1 MKMTSAFLVFG
12 TQAGAGQTTAPC
24 GRGSETERILSRD
37 QRERCLCNRFASSVG
52 KVQAPDTS
60 LRPAGVLLRSLL
72 CLAFA
77 ATALAQQSAD
87 DVRIH
92 VEPVQHNIYLLAGAG
107 GNVTV
112 QVGSEGVL
120 LVDTGLTP
128 ATPKLLAEIHKL
140 SPGRVRYI
148 INTHMHPDHVG
159 GNVAIAKMFTD
170 DPAQPLKII
179 GHENVLNRL
188 TAKVP
193 GQPAF
198 PEAGLPIDEYAT
210 ATKNLHFNGEAVIV
224 YHEPNAHTDGDSVVL
239 FRGADVIS
247 TGDIFTPDSYPFLD
261 IERGGSVQG
270 EIAALNHI
278 LQMTVPAHTQEGGTY
293 VIPGH
298 GRICD
303 DADVVEFRDMVVI
316 IRDRVRDMVNK
327 GMSLEQVKA
336 ARPSRDYDTEY
347 VSSNSF
353 VKADQFVEAIY
364 KSLKQGGSSR

>member
-1 MKMTSAFLVFG
+1 M
-12 TQAGAGQTTAPC
+12 P
-24 GRGSETERILSRD
+24 RPY
-37 QRERCLCNRFASSVG
+37 SS
-52 KVQAPDTS
+52 T
-60 LRPAGVLLRSLL
+60 PAGPVKTEMTRLLLILL
-72 CLAFA
+72 A
-77 ATALAQQSAD
+77 AAAAQAQPNAD

-92 VEPVQHNIYLLAGAG
+92 VEPVQHNLYLLAGAG

-112 QVGSEGVL
+112 QVGAEGVL
-120 LVDTGLTP
+120 MVDSGLTP
-128 ATPKLLAEIHKL
+128 ATPKLMADIRKL

-159 GNVAIAKMFTD
+159 GNAAIAKMFTG
-170 DPAQPLKII
+170 DPAQPLSII

-188 TAKVP
+188 TVPVP

-210 ATKNLHFNGEAVIV
+210 ASKNLHFNGEAVIV
-224 YHEPNAHTDGDSVVL
+224 YHEPNAHTDGDSLVL
-239 FRGADVIS
+239 FRGSDVIS
-247 TGDIFTPDSYPFLD
+247 TGDIFTPDAYPFLD

-278 LQMTVPAHTQEGGTY
+278 LQLAVPAKTQEGGTY

-364 KSLKQGGSSR
+364 KSLKQGGGSR